1 MTEVSPLAPALY
13 IDPMALRKTQN
24 VVYVRPSVRES
35 KTILMDPGLYD
46 VDSGF

>member
-1 MTEVSPLAPALY
+1 MTEVSPLAPALL
-13 IDPMALRKTQN
+13 PMALRKTQN

-35 KTILMDPGLYD
+35 KTVLDPGLYD

>member
-1 MTEVSPLAPALY
+1 MTEVSPVAPALY
-13 IDPMALRKTQN
+13 IDPMPLRKTQN

-35 KTILMDPGLYD
+35 KTVLDPGLYD